1 LILHNLGKMS
11 ACKSEAGRMKRIG
24 VLALQGAV
32 REHVQ
37 MLETLGCEAVEVKQ
51 KQDLVKL
58 DALVLPGGESSTIRK
73 LLDCSDLL
81 EPIKELAQQGL
92 PMFGTCAGLILLANT
107 LVNDEPHLAVMDVT
121 VARNSYGRQVDSFEV
136 KLDIPKIGAGIPAV
150 FIRAPHIE
158 TVGKNVEILAEHEG
172 RIILAQDGH
181 LLGCSF
187 HPELTSDIRILEYFV
202 VSMV

>member
-1 LILHNLGKMS
+1 
-11 ACKSEAGRMKRIG
+11 MKRIG

-51 KQDLVKL
+51 KQDLLKL

-187 HPELTSDIRILEYFV
+187 HPELTKDTRILKYFLSSIV
-202 VSMV
+202 